1 MVKNLIFGS
10 GCYANVP
17 QITINDFPILETLIF
32 KSNSFRNTHTV
43 YIESFTVTS
52 ITFESNTFNG
62 DSSDGSLTLY
72 TTQLAS
78 LILKSDVLKKISTIY
93 IRNIPQAC
101 VWTLSKPCLISV
113 NTIRYSNV
121 SSFYLI
127 RLVSTIKT
135 FGGHTGSISFSP
147 YSPAPSSRSRLL
159 SSIELPVTEAMTS
172 CADGQSLVEIVRTCG
187 SNGSE
192 ESFEIHYGRDMSGM
206 SVVFGQNTCVDETQ
220 YVCMSP
226 VEYTLVMRDTGFNG
240 WSTGSH
246 LILNNGKV
254 SLDFVM
260 EGESVLTRKVFN
272 FGTLLDQSLSAAAA
286 TGDQIEITLIR
297 SCGNSSE
304 SEGFAIYAGST
315 RDRAIYSQTY
325 CVAGVAK
332 LLLSRGVYSVVMTE
346 AEGRA
351 WEANSVVRIFDG
363 GLLGSFAKT
372 AAGAEASAQFD
383 CSEEVSTSV
392 EQSLVGDGLAT
403 SNKAGICSYP
413 VQNLFDRQVSTKFRV
428 AVESTDFPVEVIYWF
443 REGETKTMNKYV
455 VTNGDSVSAS
465 CNSWKIFGKT
475 NGNEEWVMID
485 SQDGVEWTGINE
497 SLSFSVNNV
506 NAYNA
511 YKFQCS
517 SVVNIDDDWEGNQLE
532 MAEWNLIEA

>member
-1 MVKNLIFGS
+1 MVEIIEFFLPCGSEYLNIADIPRMVKELILCCGDYSHFDK
-10 GCYANVP
+10 YVF
-17 QITINDFPILETLIF
+17 DFPILESLIICSNAFPYLIF
-32 KSNSFRNTHTV
+32 LHIIAPNLKEFVVVENPSDYISNYQNVSVNRLDTDIIGNSSTTRE
-43 YIESFTVTS
+43 YSTQS
-52 ITFESNTFNG
+52 IVSYNR
-62 DSSDGSLTLY
+62 
-72 TTQLAS
+72 QLAS
-78 LILKSDVLKKISTIY
+78 NEVLLLKKS
-93 IRNIPQAC
+93 
-101 VWTLSKPCLISV
+101 LS
-113 NTIRYSNV
+113 
-121 SSFYLI
+121 
-127 RLVSTIKT
+127 
-135 FGGHTGSISFSP
+135 
-147 YSPAPSSRSRLL
+147 
-159 SSIELPVTEAMTS
+159 S

-206 SVVFGQNTCVDETQ
+206 SVMFSQNTCVAGTQ

-226 VEYTLVMRDTGFNG
+226 VEYTLVMRDTGLNG

-246 LILNNGKV
+246 LIMKNGKV

-260 EGESVLTRKVFN
+260 EGESVQTRKMFN
-272 FGTLLDQSLSAAAA
+272 FGTLLDQPSTAAAA
-286 TGDQIEITLIR
+286 AGDQIEVTLIR

-304 SEGFAIYAGST
+304 SEGFAIYAGAT

-392 EQSLVGDGLAT
+392 EQSLVGDGVAQSSKEGLAGT
-403 SNKAGICSYP
+403 S
-413 VQNLFDRQVSTKFRV
+413 VQNLFDNQVSTKFRV
-428 AVESTDFPVEVIYWF
+428 AVKNTNFPVEVTYSF
-443 REGETKTMNKYV
+443 PEGEAKTMNKYV

-475 NGNEEWVMID
+475 NGSEEWVMID
-485 SQDGVEWTGINE
+485 SQDGVEWTGVNE
-497 SLSFSVNNV
+497 SLSFSVNNM

-517 SVVNIDDDWEGNQLE
+517 SVVNIDDDQDGNQLE

>member
-1 MVKNLIFGS
+1 MYERKKIIATYHSCIVFLKRKQMS
-10 GCYANVP
+10 VASTTREYST
-17 QITINDFPILETLIF
+17 Q
-32 KSNSFRNTHTV
+32 
-43 YIESFTVTS
+43 S
-52 ITFESNTFNG
+52 IVSYNR
-62 DSSDGSLTLY
+62 
-72 TTQLAS
+72 QLAS
-78 LILKSDVLKKISTIY
+78 NEVLLLKKS
-93 IRNIPQAC
+93 
-101 VWTLSKPCLISV
+101 LS
-113 NTIRYSNV
+113 
-121 SSFYLI
+121 
-127 RLVSTIKT
+127 
-135 FGGHTGSISFSP
+135 
-147 YSPAPSSRSRLL
+147 
-159 SSIELPVTEAMTS
+159 S

-206 SVVFGQNTCVDETQ
+206 SVVFGQNTCVAGTQ
-220 YVCMSP
+220 YICMSP
-226 VEYTLVMRDTGFNG
+226 VEYTLVMRDTGLNG

-246 LILNNGKV
+246 LIMKNGKV

-260 EGESVLTRKVFN
+260 EGESVQTRKMFN
-272 FGTLLDQSLSAAAA
+272 FGTLLDQSSTAAAA
-286 TGDQIEITLIR
+286 AGDQIEITLIR

-304 SEGFAIYAGST
+304 SEGFAIYAGAT

-517 SVVNIDDDWEGNQLE
+517 SVVNIDDDWEGYQLE